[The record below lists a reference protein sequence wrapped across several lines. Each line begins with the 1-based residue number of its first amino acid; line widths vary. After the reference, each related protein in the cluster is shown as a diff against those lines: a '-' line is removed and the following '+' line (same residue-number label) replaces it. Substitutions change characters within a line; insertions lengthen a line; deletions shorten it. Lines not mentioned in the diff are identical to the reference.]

1 MSFQIKNCEITLLQE
16 KIEKET
22 ETETRNTHRQYCL
35 LSSELRPD
43 HVVL

>member
-22 ETETRNTHRQYCL
+22 ETETDTQTI
-35 LSSELRPD
+35 LST
-43 HVVL
+43 VQ